1 MRDFQLIKSGFFI
14 SQGLDDDGVDD
25 EGVDKNK
32 PKSKSK
38 AEILNDFDVLN
49 ADYLENKNGSK
60 A

>member
-14 SQGLDDDGVDD
+14 SQGLDD